1 MLAGSAFEDGFIFVP
16 EIAQLDLLPAKLCTN
31 VFLPFVS
38 FLWLSYSRLEHQVEF
53 LALNSQ
59 RLL

>member
-16 EIAQLDLLPAKLCTN
+16 EIAQLDLLSAKLCTN

-38 FLWLSYSRLEHQVEF
+38 LLWLSYSGLEHQVEF
-53 LALNSQ
+53 LAFSSQ